1 MVTDLV
7 LQRSACKVVY
17 FLIWGIWIMLLL
29 YICIAAGA
37 FFILFWCAQLVFF
50 RLHMNWTNRIIPSDE
65 QDENVGVSIIHPI
78 KDLDFELEK
87 NLESWFRQNYTGP
100 VQHIFSF
107 QDPNDPAI
115 PVVRS
120 VIQNHPSVDCQI
132 TINPVMHGLNGKS
145 SNMVHGMKLARYD
158 IVLFGDSDVRVKQ
171 DFIVKMVR
179 PLKDEKVGITTCG
192 QVNIGGTDFWTRFF
206 TFAQNSETDF
216 IWAFLTKLGMDL
228 GATGAAFAM
237 RKKLLMEIGGLEAF
251 GGSLLEDLHL
261 GNTLFKMGYKLILG
275 PFIECHVSKLPKEKS
290 LNYARR
296 IGVGIKAHIAVEL
309 PTFIL
314 MIFWYWIIFL
324 LGFIF
329 ADPFVLY
336 LSLIFMVLRIFDGV
350 MMRILTKNRIM
361 LTDVITPLFFDLF
374 ATFYLLFSIS
384 NPYVV
389 WRGIKYSVKKGGFIE
404 AAVVEELKE
413 FEEEEINI

>member
-1 MVTDLV
+1 
-7 LQRSACKVVY
+7 
-17 FLIWGIWIMLLL
+17 MLLL
-29 YICIAAGA
+29 YICIAVGT
-37 FFILFWCAQLVFF
+37 FFILFWCAQLIFF

-65 QDENVGVSIIHPI
+65 QDEDVGVSIIHPI

-107 QDPNDPAI
+107 QTPDDPAI

-120 VIQNHPSVDCQI
+120 VIENHPSVDCQI
-132 TINPVMHGLNGKS
+132 IVNPVMAGLNGKS
-145 SNMVHGMKLARYD
+145 SNMVHGMKQAKYD

-171 DFIVKMVR
+171 DFILKMVR

-206 TFAQNSETDF
+206 TFTQNSETDF
-216 IWAFLTKLGMDL
+216 IWAFMTKLGIDL
-228 GATGAAFAM
+228 GATGAAFGM

-261 GNTLFKMGYKLILG
+261 GNTLYKMGYKLVLG
-275 PFIECHVSKLPKEKS
+275 PFIECHVQKLDKDKS
-290 LNYARR
+290 FNYARR
-296 IGVGIKAHIAVEL
+296 IGVGVKAHIAVEL

-314 MIFWYWIIFL
+314 MVFWYWIIFI

-329 ADPFVLY
+329 ADPYVIY
-336 LSLIFMVLRIFDGV
+336 LSFIFMTLRVIQGFI
-350 MMRILTKNRIM
+350 MRVLTKNKIM

-374 ATFYLLFSIS
+374 ATFYLIFSIS
-384 NPYVV
+384 NPYVT
-389 WRGIKYSVKKGGFIE
+389 WRGIRYSVKKGGYIE
-404 AAVVEELKE
+404 EAVEEDGLE
-413 FEEEEINI
+413 DLEEDEMKV